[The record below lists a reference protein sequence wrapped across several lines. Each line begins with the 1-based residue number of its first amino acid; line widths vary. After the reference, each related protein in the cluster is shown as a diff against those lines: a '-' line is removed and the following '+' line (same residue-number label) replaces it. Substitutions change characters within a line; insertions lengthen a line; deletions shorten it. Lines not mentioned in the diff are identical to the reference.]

1 MVNGG
6 ESERRIVVGWQRE
19 RIGVNKVVEGTTLVE
34 AMNLPTVMSFEDV
47 EELVEEVLYFD
58 DRLIGEWRQVNRV
71 RLFLLGDIIIIEQ
84 SFSRIQK
91 SLAQVFWRDIRE
103 LMA

>member
-1 MVNGG
+1 M
-6 ESERRIVVGWQRE
+6 SAERGALKQMR
-19 RIGVNKVVEGTTLVE
+19 
-34 AMNLPTVMSFEDV
+34 
-47 EELVEEVLYFD
+47 
-58 DRLIGEWRQVNRV
+58 RLKWV

>member
-1 MVNGG
+1 MI
-6 ESERRIVVGWQRE
+6 EMTEMLLRRFSKIW
-19 RIGVNKVVEGTTLVE
+19 
-34 AMNLPTVMSFEDV
+34 
-47 EELVEEVLYFD
+47 
-58 DRLIGEWRQVNRV
+58 V

>member
-1 MVNGG
+1 MQGV
-6 ESERRIVVGWQRE
+6 RI
-19 RIGVNKVVEGTTLVE
+19 
-34 AMNLPTVMSFEDV
+34 
-47 EELVEEVLYFD
+47 
-58 DRLIGEWRQVNRV
+58 
-71 RLFLLGDIIIIEQ
+71 FLLGDIIIIEQ

>member
-1 MVNGG
+1 VASVFHKTGF
-6 ESERRIVVGWQRE
+6 IW
-19 RIGVNKVVEGTTLVE
+19 
-34 AMNLPTVMSFEDV
+34 
-47 EELVEEVLYFD
+47 
-58 DRLIGEWRQVNRV
+58 V

-91 SLAQVFWRDIRE
+91 SLALVFWRDIRE